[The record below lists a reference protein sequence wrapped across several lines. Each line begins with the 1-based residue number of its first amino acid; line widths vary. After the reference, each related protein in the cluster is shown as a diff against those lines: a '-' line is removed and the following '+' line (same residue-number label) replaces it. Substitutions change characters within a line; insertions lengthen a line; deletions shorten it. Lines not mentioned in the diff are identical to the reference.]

1 MYNKLVRGFCLFLSC
16 VMLIVSGVG
25 EVEVRAENVQ
35 PQEESMNQEE
45 ESPKLEKKELED
57 GKPEG
62 ESPEG
67 EEPGEQNPDG
77 QEPENP
83 EKQEQ
88 ILSTSE
94 EINITI
100 ADSYQI
106 EIEQDGDGELS
117 YESKDELVAAV
128 DENGLIT
135 ALSAGETSIIV
146 RAAETDTYKSA
157 ELEIIV
163 KVEKKEREVSVEDI
177 EFVYGDEARQ
187 VILEGSVEGEVLYT
201 IEDTTIAEVDSEGY
215 VKPLK
220 VGETKLLIT
229 IAENEEYKAAECEC
243 NILVKTTLQP
253 PVLVKAVGSKGKI
266 TINWKKTEGAEGY
279 YLYEKIGSGK
289 YKLIATIDNPD
300 TISYTK
306 GSVAAGKLYY
316 YQLEAFTDNGLNYSE
331 RSNTKSAAYLTI
343 PSVEVK
349 RIVNTVQVRWAQVTG
364 ASGYHVYRKTDKDR
378 SWRLAATVS
387 SGTTVVWTDA
397 KPVQGM
403 NDYYCVKAYY
413 NDSLSDSSAASSV
426 YHLQSPT
433 IKSCTKK
440 KKSKTMTVKWNRN
453 TSASGYQIQYA
464 DNRLF
469 HSAKTVTIKSNKTV
483 SKKIK
488 KLSKTKTYYV
498 RIRAYKT
505 VSGKKYYSDWTL
517 SSNAKKTKTASY
529 KLQKYKKKTFEL
541 KGRAKQSLGGY
552 DTVQGG
558 CSDGKYAYYALYN
571 RKVEKCK
578 IVKVKLSNMK
588 VTKVSGILEIAH
600 GNDMT
605 YNSKTKRVIVTHTK
619 VNTKRISIIN
629 PSSLRIERTF
639 DVKIPEK
646 MRGVSDKELKKMKG
660 FAGIAYN
667 KKRNQYVTFLNST
680 GDLMILDS
688 NFNPVSYIKPSSK
701 SSLTKQGIDAMDDY
715 ILISYSGSTNII
727 MVYTWEGQY
736 VTRINV
742 KKGYEIE
749 NIFHVGKQYY
759 ATFYRSYYKNKKLK
773 RDNYVYKISSF

>member
-1 MYNKLVRGFCLFLSC
+1 MYNRLIRGFSMFLAC
-16 VMLIVSGVG
+16 VMLIVSGIG
-25 EVEVRAENVQ
+25 EMEVRAENVQ
-35 PQEESMNQEE
+35 PQEESLNYEE
-45 ESPKLEKKELED
+45 ESPKLEKKELE
-57 GKPEG
+57 GEKPER
-62 ESPEG
+62 ENPEG
-67 EEPGEQNPDG
+67 EETGG
-77 QEPENP
+77 QGPELT

-88 ILSTSE
+88 ILSASE
-94 EINITI
+94 EINIIIT
-100 ADSYQI
+100 DSYQI

-117 YESKDELVAAV
+117 YESSDELIALV
-128 DENGLIT
+128 DENGLVT
-135 ALSAGETSIIV
+135 AVSAGETSIVV
-146 RAAETDTYKSA
+146 RALETDTYKSA
-157 ELEIIV
+157 ELEIVV
-163 KVEKKEREVSVEDI
+163 KVEKKKRDVSVEDM
-177 EFVYGDEARQ
+177 EFVYGDEASQ
-187 VILEGSVEGEVLYT
+187 VMLEGSAEGEVIYK
-201 IEDTTIAEVDSEGY
+201 IEDTTIAEIDSEGY

-220 VGETKLLIT
+220 VGKTKLFIT
-229 IAENEEYKAAECEC
+229 IAENEEYTAAECEC
-243 NILVKTTLQP
+243 DIIVKSSLQP
-253 PVLVKAVGSKGKI
+253 PVLVKAVGAKGKI
-266 TINWKKTEGAEGY
+266 TINWQKNDGAEGY

-289 YKLIATIDNPD
+289 YKLIATIGSPD
-300 TISYTK
+300 TITYTK
-306 GSVAAGKLYY
+306 SNVQAGKIYY
-316 YQLEAFTDNGLNYSE
+316 YQLEAFTDNGFNYSE
-331 RSNTKSAAYLTI
+331 RSNTKSAAYLEV
-343 PSVEVK
+343 PSVEIK
-349 RIVNTVQVRWAQVTG
+349 RIANTAQVKWTQVTG
-364 ASGYHVYRKTDKDR
+364 ASGYHLYRKTDKDR
-378 SWRLAATVS
+378 NWKTIATVK
-387 SGTTVVWTDA
+387 SGTAVLWTD
-397 KPVQGM
+397 KVPVQGM
-403 NDYYCVKAYY
+403 NDYYCVVAYY
-413 NDSLSDSSAASSV
+413 NDSLSELSATSSI
-426 YHLQSPT
+426 YHLQSPS

-453 TSASGYQIQYA
+453 TIASGYQIQYA

-488 KLSKTKTYYV
+488 KLSKSKTYYV

-505 VSGKKYYSDWTL
+505 VGGKKYYSDWTL

-588 VTKVSGILEIAH
+588 VTKISGVLNIAH

-629 PSSLRIERTF
+629 PSSLKIERTL
-639 DVKIPEK
+639 DVKIPKK
-646 MRGVSDKELKKMKG
+646 MRGVSDKELKNMKG
-660 FAGIAYN
+660 FAGIAYS
-667 KKRNQYVTFLNST
+667 KKKNQYVTFLNST

-688 NFNPVSYIKPSSK
+688 NFNPVSYVKPSSK
-701 SSLTKQGIDAMDDY
+701 STLTKQGIDVTDDY

-736 VTRINV
+736 VTKINV